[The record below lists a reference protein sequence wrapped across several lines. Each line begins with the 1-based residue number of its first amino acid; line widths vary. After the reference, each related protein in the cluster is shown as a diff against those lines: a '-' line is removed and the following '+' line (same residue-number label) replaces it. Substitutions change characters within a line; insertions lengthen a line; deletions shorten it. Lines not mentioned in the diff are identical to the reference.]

1 MIPSAVVRHVGSAS
15 SGGSK
20 SEFALFHG
28 YRNRFWVLVKD
39 TPGLLLPLV
48 LPAHLMAASYVA
60 LRKPHRPYLGVTLRA
75 YRAALA
81 GLGPV
86 LARRRVVQRTRRRS
100 ALEMARMMTW
110 DPRDLL
116 RRRAVIRP
124 LPPTR
129 SAGA

>member
-1 MIPSAVVRHVGSAS
+1 MGSAS
-15 SGGSK
+15 SGGAK

-39 TPGLLLPLV
+39 TPALLLPLV
-48 LPAHLMAASYVA
+48 LPAHLLAVAYIAA
-60 LRKPHRPYLGVTLRA
+60 RKPNRPYFGVTLRA

-81 GLGPV
+81 GLGGV
-86 LARRRVVQRTRRRS
+86 LGRRRAVQSARRSST
-100 ALEMARMMTW
+100 LDIARAMTW
-110 DPRDLL
+110 DPRDLAG
-116 RRRAVIRP
+116 RRAVIRP